1 MTTTTVLNAIFG
13 NAASDAVTDRELG
26 SIKERA
32 DWNTRLFGEEQIRSL
47 VQQLFLR
54 GGPRSPRQ
62 VVFSCVDESSDIAD
76 ICQQV
81 GHSLSAEIAG
91 SVCIVEVSAQQR
103 CHESSFQI
111 PISHIE
117 GLDCLRDST
126 LCLSKNLWLMPWDVF
141 LRDQKALSAGWVRT
155 RLDELRLAFDYTIFQ
170 APPAGQFSDAL
181 LLGHLCDGVVL
192 VLTAS
197 STRRVAARKVKERL
211 YSANARLLGTVLSGR
226 MFPIPDGIYK
236 RL

>member
-13 NAASDAVTDRELG
+13 STTSDAVTDRELS
-26 SIKERA
+26 SIKGRVA
-32 DWNTRLFGEEQIRSL
+32 WNSRLFGEEQIRSL

-54 GGPRSPRQ
+54 GGLRSSRQ
-62 VVFSCVDESSDIAD
+62 VVFSCVDENSDIAD

-81 GHSLSAEIAG
+81 GQSLSAEVAG
-91 SVCIVEVSAQQR
+91 SVCIVEVAAQPR
-103 CHESSFQI
+103 CDEDSFQI

-117 GLDCLRDST
+117 GLDCLRDSA

-141 LRDQKALSAGWVRT
+141 LRDKKALSAGWLRS

-170 APPAGQFSDAL
+170 APPAGQFSDPL

-197 STRRVAARKVKERL
+197 FTRRVTARKVKERL

-226 MFPIPDGIYK
+226 TFPIPDRIYK

>member
-1 MTTTTVLNAIFG
+1 MTTSSVLHTIFRRDT
-13 NAASDAVTDRELG
+13 SDAVIDREQG
-26 SIKERA
+26 DIKEQA
-32 DWNTRLFGEEQIRSL
+32 AWNTRLFGEEQVRSL

-54 GGPRSPRQ
+54 GGPRSSRQ

-81 GHSLSAEIAG
+81 GQSLSAEVAG
-91 SVCIVEVSAQQR
+91 SVCIVEVAAQPR
-103 CHESSFQI
+103 CDEDSFQI

-117 GLDCLRDST
+117 GLDCLRDSA

-141 LRDQKALSAGWVRT
+141 LRDKKALSAGWLRS

-170 APPAGQFSDAL
+170 APPAGQFSDPL

-197 STRRVAARKVKERL
+197 FTRRVTARKVKERL

-226 MFPIPDGIYK
+226 TFPIPDRIYK

>member
-1 MTTTTVLNAIFG
+1 MTTTTVLNTIFG
-13 NAASDAVTDRELG
+13 RVTSDAVTDREQG
-26 SIKERA
+26 DVKERA
-32 DWNTRLFGEEQIRSL
+32 VWNSRLFGEEQIRSL

-54 GGPRSPRQ
+54 GGLRSPRQ
-62 VVFSCVDESSDIAD
+62 VVFSCVDESSDVTD

-81 GHSLSAEIAG
+81 GRSLSAEIAG
-91 SVCIVEVSAQQR
+91 SVCIVEVAAQRR
-103 CHESSFQI
+103 CDESSFQI

-117 GLDCLRDST
+117 GLDCLRDSA

-141 LRDQKALSAGWVRT
+141 LRNQKALSAGWVRS

-170 APPAGQFSDAL
+170 APPVGQFSDAL
-181 LLGHLCDGVVL
+181 LLGHLCDGVV
-192 VLTAS
+192 VILTAG

-211 YSANARLLGTVLSGR
+211 YSANTRLLGTVLSGR
-226 MFPIPDGIYK
+226 TFPIPEKIYK

>member
-13 NAASDAVTDRELG
+13 STTSDAVTDRELS
-26 SIKERA
+26 SIKGRA
-32 DWNTRLFGEEQIRSL
+32 AWNSRLFGEEQIRSL

-54 GGPRSPRQ
+54 GGLRSSRQ
-62 VVFSCVDESSDIAD
+62 VVFSCVDENSDIAD

-91 SVCIVEVSAQQR
+91 SVCIVEVAAQPR
-103 CHESSFQI
+103 CDEDSFQI

-117 GLDCLRDST
+117 GLDCLRDSA
-126 LCLSKNLWLMPWDVF
+126 LCVSKNLWLMPWDVF
-141 LRDQKALSAGWVRT
+141 LRDQKALSAGWLRS

-170 APPAGQFSDAL
+170 APPAGQFSDPL

-197 STRRVAARKVKERL
+197 FTRRVSARKVKERL

-226 MFPIPDGIYK
+226 TFPIPDRIYK

>member
-1 MTTTTVLNAIFG
+1 MTTTTVLNTIFG
-13 NAASDAVTDRELG
+13 RVTSDAVTDREQG
-26 SIKERA
+26 DVTERA
-32 DWNTRLFGEEQIRSL
+32 VWNSLLFGEEQIRSL

-62 VVFSCVDESSDIAD
+62 VVFSCVDESSNIAD

-170 APPAGQFSDAL
+170 APPAGQFSDPL
-181 LLGHLCDGVVL
+181 LLGHLCDGLVL

-211 YSANARLLGTVLSGR
+211 YSANARLLGTVLNDR
-226 MFPIPDGIYK
+226 KFPIPEKIYK
-236 RL
+236 SL

>member
-1 MTTTTVLNAIFG
+1 MTTSSVLNKLFG
-13 NAASDAVTDRELG
+13 SDTSFAVTDREQR
-26 SIKERA
+26 SIMERA
-32 DWNTRLFGEEQIRSL
+32 PWNTRLFGEEQIRSL

-62 VVFSCVDESSDIAD
+62 VVFSCVDKSSDIAD

-81 GHSLSAEIAG
+81 GRSLSAEIAG
-91 SVCIVEVSAQQR
+91 SVCIVEVAAQRR
-103 CHESSFQI
+103 CDESFQI

-117 GLDCLRDST
+117 GLDCLRDSA
-126 LCLSKNLWLMPWDVF
+126 LCLSKTLWLMPWDVF
-141 LRDQKALSAGWVRT
+141 LRDRKALCAGWVRS

-170 APPAGQFSDAL
+170 APPVGQFSDAL

-211 YSANARLLGTVLSGR
+211 YSANARLLGTVLNDR
-226 MFPIPDGIYK
+226 KFPIPEKIYK

>member
-1 MTTTTVLNAIFG
+1 MTASSVLNKLFG
-13 NAASDAVTDRELG
+13 SDTSFAVTDREQR
-26 SIKERA
+26 SIMERA
-32 DWNTRLFGEEQIRSL
+32 PWNTRLFGEEQIRSL

-62 VVFSCVDESSDIAD
+62 VVFSCVDESSDVTD

-81 GHSLSAEIAG
+81 GRSLSAEIAG
-91 SVCIVEVSAQQR
+91 SVCIVEVAAQRR
-103 CHESSFQI
+103 CDESSFQI

-117 GLDCLRDST
+117 GLDCLRDSA

-141 LRDQKALSAGWVRT
+141 LRNQKALSAGWVRS

-170 APPAGQFSDAL
+170 APPVGQFSDAL
-181 LLGHLCDGVVL
+181 LLGHLCDGVV
-192 VLTAS
+192 VILTAG

-211 YSANARLLGTVLSGR
+211 YSANTRLLGTVLSGR
-226 MFPIPDGIYK
+226 TFPIPEKIYK

>member
-1 MTTTTVLNAIFG
+1 MTRTTVLNAIFG
-13 NAASDAVTDRELG
+13 NTARDAVTDRELG

-32 DWNTRLFGEEQIRSL
+32 AWNTRFFGEEQIRSL

-54 GGPRSPRQ
+54 GGPKSPRQ
-62 VVFSCVDESSDIAD
+62 VVFSCVDENSDVAD

-81 GHSLSAEIAG
+81 GRSLSAEIAG
-91 SVCIVEVSAQQR
+91 SVCIVEVAAQRR
-103 CHESSFQI
+103 CDKSFQI

-117 GLDCLRDST
+117 GLDCLRDSA
-126 LCLSKNLWLMPWDVF
+126 LCLSKTLWLMPWDVF
-141 LRDQKALSAGWVRT
+141 LRDRKALSAGWVRS

-170 APPAGQFSDAL
+170 APPVGQFSDAV

-226 MFPIPDGIYK
+226 TFPIPEKIYK

>member
-1 MTTTTVLNAIFG
+1 MTTSSVLHTIFRRDT
-13 NAASDAVTDRELG
+13 SDAVIDREQG
-26 SIKERA
+26 DIEERA
-32 DWNTRLFGEEQIRSL
+32 AWNTRLFGEEQIRSL

-62 VVFSCVDESSDIAD
+62 VVFSCVDESADVAD

-81 GHSLSAEIAG
+81 GRSLSAEIAG
-91 SVCIVEVSAQQR
+91 SVCIVEVAAQRR
-103 CHESSFQI
+103 CAESSFQI

-117 GLDCLRDST
+117 GLDCLRDT
-126 LCLSKNLWLMPWDVF
+126 ALCLSKNLWLMPWDVF

-155 RLDELRLAFDYTIFQ
+155 RLNELRLAFDYTIFQ
-170 APPAGQFSDAL
+170 APPAGQFNDPL

-197 STRRVAARKVKERL
+197 STRRVAARRVKDRL
-211 YSANARLLGTVLSGR
+211 YSANARLLGTVLNDR
-226 MFPIPDGIYK
+226 KFPIPDRIYK

>member
-1 MTTTTVLNAIFG
+1 MTTTTVLNTIFG
-13 NAASDAVTDRELG
+13 RVTSDAVTNREHRDV
-26 SIKERA
+26 KERA
-32 DWNTRLFGEEQIRSL
+32 VWNSRLFGEEQIRCL

-54 GGPRSPRQ
+54 GGLRSPRQ
-62 VVFSCVDESSDIAD
+62 VVFSCVDESSDVAD
-76 ICQQV
+76 ICLQV

-91 SVCIVEVSAQQR
+91 SVCIVEVTRQPR
-103 CHESSFQI
+103 IDESRFHI
-111 PISHIE
+111 PISYRD
-117 GLDCLRDST
+117 GFDFRDSA
-126 LCLSKNLWLMPWDVF
+126 LCLSKNLWLTPWDGF
-141 LRDQKALSAGWVRT
+141 LRDQKALSAGWLRA

-170 APPAGQFSDAL
+170 APPVGQFSDPL

-197 STRRVAARKVKERL
+197 FTRRVAARKVKERL

-226 MFPIPDGIYK
+226 TFPIPEKIYK